1 MHRYVKH
8 MRKFA
13 LLLVLLS
20 TVTYAQQSKRFNAR
34 KIASVDTEAP
44 IGLDLM
50 GGDKD
55 GVTVFP
61 NDNNDH
67 ILISVAGKASE
78 KKSIVIYN
86 QSGKRVFTTGNC
98 RENTYLVDV
107 SGLSKDLYFIE
118 VMSGPKV
125 YRKKWMRS

>member
-1 MHRYVKH
+1 

-13 LLLVLLS
+13 LILILLS
-20 TVTYAQQSKRFNAR
+20 TVMHAQQSRRFAAKN
-34 KIASVDTEAP
+34 IAPVDSEAP

-50 GGDKD
+50 GGDKE
-55 GVTVFP
+55 GVTVYP
-61 NDNNDH
+61 NPTNDH
-67 ILISVAGKASE
+67 ILISVEGKRAD

-86 QSGKRVFTTGNC
+86 QSGQPVFRTGNV

-107 SGLSKDLYFIE
+107 TGLRKDLYFIE
-118 VMSGPKV
+118 ISSGSKV

>member
-1 MHRYVKH
+1 
-8 MRKFA
+8 MRKLA

-20 TVTYAQQSKRFNAR
+20 TASYAQKNQRFIGRN
-34 KIASVDTEAP
+34 IASVDTEAP

-50 GGDKD
+50 GGDKS

-61 NDNNDH
+61 NENNDH
-67 ILISVAGKASE
+67 ILISVQGKASD

-86 QSGKRVFTTGNC
+86 QSGKQVFTTGNS
-98 RENTYLVDV
+98 RENTYMVDV
-107 SGLSKDLYFIE
+107 SGLRKDLYFIE

>member
-1 MHRYVKH
+1 
-8 MRKFA
+8 MRKLA
-13 LLLVLLS
+13 LLLILLS
-20 TVTYAQQSKRFNAR
+20 TAAYAQKKPRLNSRE
-34 KIASVDTEAP
+34 IASTDTEAP

-50 GGDKD
+50 GGKKD
-55 GVTVFP
+55 GVTVYP
-61 NDNNDH
+61 NENNDH

-86 QSGKRVFTTGNC
+86 QSGQKVFTTGNS
-98 RENTYLVDV
+98 RENTYMVDV
-107 SGLSKDLYFIE
+107 SGLRKDLYFIE

>member
-1 MHRYVKH
+1 
-8 MRKFA
+8 MRKIA

-20 TVTYAQQSKRFNAR
+20 TATYAQKNKRFNTR
-34 KIASVDTEAP
+34 NIASVDTEAP

-50 GGDKD
+50 GGDKE

-61 NDNNDH
+61 NETNDH

-86 QSGKRVFTTGNC
+86 QSGQRVFTTGNC
-98 RENTYLVDV
+98 RENTYMVDV
-107 SGLSKDLYFIE
+107 SGLRKDLYFIE
-118 VMSGPKV
+118 IMSGSNV

>member
-1 MHRYVKH
+1 

-13 LLLVLLS
+13 LLLVLVS
-20 TVTYAQQSKRFNAR
+20 TATFAQKSRFNNR
-34 KIASVDTEAP
+34 NVGSVDTVAP

-50 GGDKD
+50 GGDKS

-61 NDNNDH
+61 NENNDH
-67 ILISVAGKASE
+67 ILISVEGKASD
-78 KKSIVIYN
+78 KKSIIIYN
-86 QSGKRVFTTGNC
+86 QSGKQVFTTGNS
-98 RENTYLVDV
+98 RENTYMVDV
-107 SGLSKDLYFIE
+107 SGLRKDLYFIE